1 MTNMKSL
8 FLFATLLFLSLI
20 GYAQNDHKFVKLKE
34 VKKGKRVSLYAEN
47 TDSISYDVFLKVET
61 KDFRRSS
68 NRPIIR
74 TIAPKTKVKL
84 LTLIQLANTDGKYNS
99 MFVVNEVA
107 YALEVDKDKEGLS
120 FKLDK
125 AIKDKKVILYT
136 KDDCLICPDAKRI
149 LENNKISFTEY
160 NIDKDSTNYLKIIKE
175 FQDDKDNRRKN
186 RIPMLKVENQ
196 VFNTIKSLD
205 DFVAALRQAFN

>member
-1 MTNMKSL
+1 MKSF
-8 FLFATLLFLSLI
+8 FLFASLLFLSFT
-20 GYAQNDHKFVKLKE
+20 GYTQNDHQFVKLKE

-149 LENNKISFTEY
+149 LENNKISYTEY

-186 RIPMLKVENQ
+186 RIPMLKVENK

>member
-8 FLFATLLFLSLI
+8 FLFATILFLSVT

-47 TDSISYDVFLKVET
+47 TDSISYDVFLKVVT

-68 NRPIIR
+68 NRPVIR
-74 TIAPKTKVKL
+74 TIAPNTKIKL
-84 LTLIQLANTDGKYNS
+84 LTLIQLANTEGKYKS
-99 MFVVNEVA
+99 MFVVNEVT
-107 YALEVDKDKEGLS
+107 YALDVDKDKEGLN

-149 LENNKISFTEY
+149 LDNNKIGFTEY

-175 FQDDKDNRRKN
+175 FQNDKENRRKN

-196 VFNTIKSLD
+196 VFNNIKSLD

>member
-1 MTNMKSL
+1 MKQL
-8 FLFATLLFLSLI
+8 FLLVIIFFLSVT
-20 GYAQNDHKFVKLKE
+20 GYAQNEHKFVKLKE

-61 KDFRRSS
+61 KDYRRSS

-84 LTLIQLANTDGKYNS
+84 LTLIQLTNTKGKYHS

-107 YALEVDKDKEGLS
+107 YALEVDKNNDHLS

-136 KDDCLICPDAKRI
+136 KDDCLICPDVKRI
-149 LENNKISFTEY
+149 LDNNKIGFTEY

-175 FQDDKDNRRKN
+175 FQNDKENRRKN

-205 DFVAALRQAFN
+205 DFVVALRQAFN

>member
-1 MTNMKSL
+1 MKSS
-8 FLFATLLFLSLI
+8 FLVTIILFLSVVVH
-20 GYAQNDHKFVKLKE
+20 AQNDHKFVKLKE

-84 LTLIQLANTDGKYNS
+84 LTLIQLANTKGKYNS

-107 YALEVDKDKEGLS
+107 YALEVDKDRDGLN

-125 AIKDKKVILYT
+125 AIKDKKVVLYT
-136 KDDCLICPDAKRI
+136 KDDCFICPDAKRI

-160 NIDKDSTNYLKIIKE
+160 NIDKDSTNYIKIIKE
-175 FQDDKDNRRKN
+175 FQNDRDNRRKN

-196 VFNTIKSLD
+196 VFNNIKTLD
-205 DFVAALRQAFN
+205 DFVSALRQAFN